1 MIDEKLKDDIKALVA
16 SIFSEKED
24 LDVRKKTE
32 EALNKSAETINDLTE
47 ALEAKNVSVE
57 EASKKAV
64 ELEASVTSLKVELEA
79 ARKEKEEADQKFEKA
94 NNELLAIAKEKTAN
108 ERMSTLE
115 TSGVVRTDK
124 ASQKA
129 KVADMTE
136 DEFAAYKD
144 ELVSIKADVLKSL
157 EEAAKIE
164 ADKLAAEKAAADKAA
179 AAAAAGDTGD
189 ADIKT
194 PPANVDTKGAEN
206 AALNLESA
214 SNDMVSKYAAL
225 GAAMAASMKAES
237 KK

>member
-1 MIDEKLKDDIKALVA
+1 MIDEKLKEDIKALVA

-32 EALNKSAETINDLTE
+32 EALNKSAETINELTE
-47 ALEAKNVSVE
+47 ALEAKNVNVE

-94 NNELLAIAKEKTAN
+94 NNELLAIAKEKMAN
-108 ERMSTLE
+108 ERMLALE

-124 ASQKA
+124 DSQKT
-129 KVADMTE
+129 KVMEMTE
-136 DEFAAYKD
+136 EEFAAYKD
-144 ELVSIKADVLKSL
+144 ELVAIKADVLKSL

-164 ADKLAAEKAAADKAA
+164 ADKLASEKAAADKAA
-179 AAAAAGDTGD
+179 ADAAAANAGDDG
-189 ADIKT
+189 IKT
-194 PPANVDTKGAEN
+194 PPANVDPKAAET
-206 AALNLESA
+206 AAVNLESA
-214 SNDMVSKYAAL
+214 SNDIVSKYAAL
-225 GAAMAASMKAES
+225 GAALAASMKAES